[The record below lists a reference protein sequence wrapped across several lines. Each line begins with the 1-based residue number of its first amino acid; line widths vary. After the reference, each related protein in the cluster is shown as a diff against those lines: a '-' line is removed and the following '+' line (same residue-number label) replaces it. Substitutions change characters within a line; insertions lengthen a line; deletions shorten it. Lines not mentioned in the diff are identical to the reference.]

1 MQTALELLIIPKKKK
16 YSDNLQKEPQMNG
29 VARGNLKSEEQDFLQ
44 ARKLQIQLR
53 SHSDKSKLLYR
64 VQKDAFIKAARNPNA
79 D

>member
-1 MQTALELLIIPKKKK
+1 
-16 YSDNLQKEPQMNG
+16 MNG

-64 VQKDAFIKAARNPNA
+64 VQKDAFIKAARNPNG